1 MPEALIEPRD
11 LSRRQRLVGLVWL
24 AGVLLCAVVAQGYFA
39 TGHPSRQPHY
49 DDAVAYR
56 SAALRWSAALA
67 GATIGLWWWTR
78 RWRLPSWPGRRVWAA
93 AAIAVLVVVSGW
105 LRFHRLEEL
114 PPGLWIDEALNGAL
128 AWQIAVQGE
137 PLVAVPDED
146 VRTGLGAGFAD
157 LAGLAFALVDPAD
170 GPFALRAVA
179 AVIGT
184 IGVAAAGVLAWLLF
198 GPRCALVAAAWLT
211 VSQYHLNYSRWGEMP
226 ILSSVVET
234 LACLALVI
242 ALRSRGWR
250 AWLGFLAAGGLV
262 GAGLYTYQTF
272 RLFSVLAAAAALL
285 LIIRHRR
292 RLMPYWAPM
301 GAALLV
307 AATVAAPML
316 RYALLQPEKFGER
329 AQGTLIPGRA
339 DWREQLADSIPRSL
353 LAFQFVGDENPRH
366 NLPFA
371 PLLSPVP
378 AALAP
383 IGLVICVARARRL
396 TYAIVPAWW
405 ALALVPAIITLEA
418 PHASRLLD
426 AIVPIA
432 LMIGVAVDLICGV
445 LHAALPGRRGVVLGA
460 AAVVLAGVAM
470 AVQEY
475 RTYFVERERLPEFV
489 DAFFP
494 HESAP
499 GRYLAALAPATTVYL
514 DPPTFYSPTTHFV
527 AWHYLFDQPADVRM
541 LRILHDFPPQDALRR
556 GALFLLSPPYFSLA
570 PLLRALAPEAA
581 CEETRDG
588 FGRTTLIACRL
599 PPETV
604 ARLSRSRSEGTLRSP
619 YGLRA
624 RFYFDAAAADAD
636 HETLL
641 PFGFLE
647 YPIEAEP
654 FGRFGRA
661 VFDGEIDIPT
671 AGEYLFRLHP
681 DQTSLEIDGRQVIAH
696 AGDAAT
702 GGAHEGRAVLPA
714 GRLPVR
720 ITLEPGKRG
729 PYFLWFLWQ
738 PPHREVELV
747 PATALHPPADAGILP
762 SP

>member
-11 LSRRQRLVGLVWL
+11 LSRRQRLIGLALL
-24 AGVLLCAVVAQGYFA
+24 AVVLLCAAIAQGYFI
-39 TGHPSRQPHY
+39 TGHPSQQPHY
-49 DDAVAYR
+49 DDVVAHR
-56 SAALRWSAALA
+56 SAALWWSAALA
-67 GATIGLWWWTR
+67 SATIGLLWSTR
-78 RWRLPSWPGRRVWAA
+78 RWRLPSWRGRWVWTAA
-93 AAIAVLVVVSGW
+93 LAVLVVISGW
-105 LRFHRLEEL
+105 LRFHRLDEL
-114 PPGLWIDEALNGAL
+114 PPGLWIDEALNGVL

-137 PLVAVPDED
+137 PLVALPADD
-146 VRTGLGAGFAD
+146 VRTGLGAGFVD
-157 LAGLAFALVDPAD
+157 LAGLAFALVDPVD
-170 GPFALRAVA
+170 GPLALRAVA
-179 AVIGT
+179 AVIGVV
-184 IGVAAAGVLAWLLF
+184 GVAAVGTLAWLLF
-198 GPRCALVAAAWLT
+198 GPRSALAATAWLT

-242 ALRSRGWR
+242 ALRSRGWP
-250 AWLGFLAAGGLV
+250 AWLGFLAAGALI
-262 GAGLYTYQTF
+262 GAGLYTYQTY
-272 RLFSVLAAAAALL
+272 RLFAVLAAAAGAL

-292 RLMPYWAPM
+292 RLAAYWAPM

-307 AATVAAPML
+307 AAAVAAPMV
-316 RYALLQPEKFGER
+316 RYAVLHPEKFGER

-371 PLLSPVP
+371 PLLSPIP
-378 AALAP
+378 AALAS
-383 IGLVICVARARRL
+383 IGLVICLARSRRL
-396 TYAIVPAWW
+396 AYAIVPVWW

-432 LMIGVAVDLICGV
+432 LMIGVAVDLLCGV
-445 LHAALPGRRGVVLGA
+445 LHAALPGGRGAVLGA
-460 AAVVLAGVAM
+460 GALVLAGATM

-475 RTYFVERERLPEFV
+475 RAYFVEREQVPAFV

-499 GRYLAALAPATTVYL
+499 GRYLTAHTPTTTVYL
-514 DPPTFYSPTTHFV
+514 DPPTFYSPTTQFV
-527 AWHYLFDQPADVRM
+527 AWHYLFDQPADIRM
-541 LRILHDFPPQDALRR
+541 LRILHDFPPRDALRR

-570 PLLRALAPEAA
+570 PLLRAMAPETV
-581 CEETRDG
+581 CEDSRDSL
-588 FGRTTLIACRL
+588 GRTTLVACRL
-599 PPETV
+599 TQATV
-604 ARLSRSRSEGTLRSP
+604 ARLSHSRAAGTLRSP

-624 RFYFDAAAADAD
+624 RFFSSEATAEAE
-636 HETLL
+636 HETML

-661 VFDGEIDIPT
+661 VFDGLIDIPT

-681 DQTSLEIDGRQVIAH
+681 DQTSLEIDERLVLAH

-714 GRLPVR
+714 GRLPLR
-720 ITLEPGKRG
+720 ITLAPGARG

-738 PPHREVELV
+738 PPRSDVELV
-747 PATALHPPADAGILP
+747 PATALHPPADAGGP
-762 SP
+762 PAS